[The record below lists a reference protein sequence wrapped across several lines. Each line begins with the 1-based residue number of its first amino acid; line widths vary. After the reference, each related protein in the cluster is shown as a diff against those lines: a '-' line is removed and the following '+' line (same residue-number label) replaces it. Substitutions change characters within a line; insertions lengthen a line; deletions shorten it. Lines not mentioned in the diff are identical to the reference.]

1 MEISHRRVYKENDEL
16 LYTIWSLVMVR
27 NQLLAQEVN
36 LLRSIDVA
44 THVETVW
51 PKIAIVSQFQVSSS
65 VTLL

>member
-1 MEISHRRVYKENDEL
+1 
-16 LYTIWSLVMVR
+16 MVR

-44 THVETVW
+44 THVEIVW